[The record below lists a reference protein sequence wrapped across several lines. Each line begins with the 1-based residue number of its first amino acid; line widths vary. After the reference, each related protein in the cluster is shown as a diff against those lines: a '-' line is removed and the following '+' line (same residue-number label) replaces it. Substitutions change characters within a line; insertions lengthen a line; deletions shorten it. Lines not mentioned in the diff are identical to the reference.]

1 MVRQLQ
7 SWWWSLGRFPA
18 HVVTWVLCV
27 VFCAWAVVD
36 VMHLHVSNGL
46 AQSTYD
52 AMVRLRFH
60 TQPVDPR
67 VVIVDIDEASLATMG
82 KTFGQWPWP
91 RDTLA
96 TVLTYLEQQHPAAIV
111 WDVVFSDADLQN
123 PGGDAAFNAAAQLS
137 THSHFSVVRL
147 PAANDPQSEITR
159 DALPGLWA
167 SVGASGQKPATV
179 ALIPP
184 ALPAVAAGRLG
195 YNNGYVDPDGV
206 LRRYRYA
213 ERLPDGAV
221 IQSIAASVSS
231 VLHAASHSDVV
242 AAAPSSQ
249 RAGQQD
255 ALIVWRAK
263 AEAYPRV
270 RFADVFAQAE
280 GGQPLKALPE
290 FKDKV
295 VIVGSTAPSLHDIHP
310 TPLSPY
316 QHGVDTLAT
325 VVDNVINR
333 HRLDELSAPLQALV
347 ACVLFVSLALWVG
360 FKGVSSLTPVT
371 LVLPGVL
378 LLVSYLSL
386 CVLPVFIDLHLAA
399 GLGLLLL
406 AVLRTWNRLR
416 RDHWCRL
423 PDAWANEDEHQ
434 GKAPPVMA
442 WAMLGHD
449 AWVHERMDR
458 LLSAVQHVA
467 PDCRVVVGDDTAVW
481 PTRLNWPALAR
492 VAAVVGPADQLRHA
506 VPLLQHKLSALLASQ
521 GAPLMLDV
529 TAATLFPSLFAAWSQ
544 LQPVRAPEST

>member
-1 MVRQLQ
+1 
-7 SWWWSLGRFPA
+7 LGRFPA
-18 HVVTWVLCV
+18 HVVTWVLCG
-27 VFCAWAVVD
+27 VFCVWAVVD
-36 VMHLHVSNGL
+36 VMHLHVSSGL

-60 TQPVDPR
+60 AKPADPR

-96 TVLTYLEQQHPAAIV
+96 TALAYLEQQQPAAIV
-111 WDVVFSDADLQN
+111 WDLVFSDADVQN
-123 PGGDAAFNAAAQLS
+123 PGGDAAFNAAAQQS

-147 PAANDPQSEITR
+147 PAANDKHSEITR
-159 DALPGLWA
+159 EALPGLWA
-167 SVGASGQKPATV
+167 SAASSGQTPATV

-195 YNNGYVDPDGV
+195 YNNGYVDADGV

-213 ERLPDGAV
+213 ERLPDGSV

-231 VLHAASHSDVV
+231 VLHTTSHADVV
-242 AAAPSSQ
+242 AAAPSALQ
-249 RAGQQD
+249 AGHKD
-255 ALIVWRAK
+255 ALIAWRAK

-270 RFADVFAQAE
+270 RFSDVFAQAE
-280 GGQPLKALPE
+280 GGQAPSPLPS

-295 VIVGSTAPSLHDIHP
+295 LIVGSTAPSLHDIHP

-316 QHGVDTLAT
+316 QHGVDSLAT
-325 VVDNVINR
+325 VVDNVINH
-333 HRLDELSAPLQALV
+333 HRLDELSAPVQALL
-347 ACVLFVSLALWVG
+347 ACLLFVSLALWVG
-360 FKGVSSLTPVT
+360 RKGVSSLTPVT
-371 LVLPGVL
+371 LVLPGAL
-378 LLVSYLSL
+378 LLLSYLSL

-399 GLGLLLL
+399 GLGLLFL

-416 RDHWCRL
+416 RDHWCCMPEVWAR
-423 PDAWANEDEHQ
+423 DAKRGDP
-434 GKAPPVMA
+434 APPVVA

-449 AWVHERMDR
+449 AWVHDRMDR

-481 PTRLNWPALAR
+481 PARLNWPALAR

-506 VPLLQHKLSALLASQ
+506 LPVLQDKLAALLASQ
-521 GAPLMLDV
+521 DAPLLLDV
-529 TAATLFPSLFAAWSQ
+529 TAATLFPSLFAGWSQ
-544 LQPVRAPEST
+544 LQPVCVPETT